1 MKCPECFIEF
11 DGETTNEYINCPSC
25 GKKINV
31 NQAVK
36 YYNSLKR
43 IEDDDRKIAEGEKY
57 QKLNALLDE
66 CQWLIDNEDFD
77 SALNTTDI
85 ALELSNTD
93 GRVYLMRVYAKTK
106 NFTDFEETSHF
117 SDLKKAIEYSSIF
130 EQENVKKI
138 YAPYHKKRNVPK
150 EELEEYV
157 NQEADS
163 KLKRVEKLLKDGIP
177 KHFTREKSIKTL
189 IPITIV
195 CASVFLIL
203 LVLSLVFSNV
213 YLSLSTAVAFTVSF
227 ILFAN
232 LNSNVKKVKL
242 FNSVLDVFDNI
253 KNFNLHYNDK
263 LNLAKS
269 LEKFAISFINGDSIT
284 SIQVPIFEIMDILL
298 ESEIAVEFMKKD
310 KTFSRF
316 I

>member
-25 GKKINV
+25 GKKINT

-43 IEDDDRKIAEGEKY
+43 IENEDRKIAEGEKY

-77 SALNTTDI
+77 SALNTTDL

-117 SDLKKAIEYSSIF
+117 SDLKKAIEYSSTF
-130 EQENVKKI
+130 EKENVKKI

-150 EELEEYV
+150 EELEEYES
-157 NQEADS
+157 QEADS
-163 KLKRVEKLLKDGIP
+163 KLSRVEILLKDGIP
-177 KHFTREKSIKTL
+177 KHFAREKSIKTL
-189 IPITIV
+189 IPLTI
-195 CASVFLIL
+195 CFSVAFLALLIL
-203 LVLSLVFSNV
+203 SLIFSNV
-213 YLSLSTAVAFTVSF
+213 YLSISTAVAFTLSF

-242 FNSVLDVFDNI
+242 FNSALDVFDNI
-253 KNFNLHYNDK
+253 KNCNLLSHTK
-263 LNLAKS
+263 LNLSKS
-269 LEKFAISFINGDSIT
+269 LEKFAISFLNGESLINVEAS
-284 SIQVPIFEIMDILL
+284 IFEIMDILL
-298 ESEIAVEFMKKD
+298 KSDLAIEFMKKD
-310 KTFSRF
+310 TTFGKY

>member
-25 GKKINV
+25 GKKINT

-36 YYNSLKR
+36 YYNSLKK
-43 IEDDDRKIAEGEKY
+43 IENEDRKIAEGEKY

-77 SALNTTDI
+77 SALNTTDL

-117 SDLKKAIEYSSIF
+117 SDLKKAIEYSSTF
-130 EQENVKKI
+130 EKENVKKI

-150 EELEEYV
+150 EELEEYES
-157 NQEADS
+157 QEADS
-163 KLKRVEKLLKDGIP
+163 RLSRVEILLKDGIP
-177 KHFTREKSIKTL
+177 KHFAREKSIKTL
-189 IPITIV
+189 IPLTI
-195 CASVFLIL
+195 CFSVAFLVLLIL
-203 LVLSLVFSNV
+203 SLIFSNV
-213 YLSLSTAVAFTVSF
+213 YLSISTAVAFTLSF

-242 FNSVLDVFDNI
+242 FNSALDVFDNI
-253 KNFNLHYNDK
+253 KNFNLLSHTK
-263 LNLAKS
+263 LNLSKS
-269 LEKFAISFINGDSIT
+269 LEKFAISFLNGESLINVEAS
-284 SIQVPIFEIMDILL
+284 IFEIMDILL
-298 ESEIAVEFMKKD
+298 ESDLAIEFMKKD
-310 KTFSRF
+310 KTFGKY

>member
-11 DGETTNEYINCPSC
+11 DGETNNEYINCPSC

-36 YYNSLKR
+36 YYNSLKK
-43 IEDDDRKIAEGEKY
+43 IEDEDRKIAEGEKY

-130 EQENVKKI
+130 EQENVKRI
-138 YAPYHKKRNVPK
+138 YAPYHKKRSVPK

-163 KLKRVEKLLKDGIP
+163 KLKRVETLLKDGIP

-189 IPITIV
+189 TPLTIT
-195 CASVFLIL
+195 CAFVFLTL
-203 LVLSLVFSNV
+203 LVLSIIFSNV
-213 YLSLSTAVAFTVSF
+213 YLSLSTAVAFTVTF

-253 KNFNLHYNDK
+253 KNLNLHYNDK
-263 LNLAKS
+263 LSLAKS
-269 LEKFAISFINGDSIT
+269 LEKFAISFLNGDSIT
-284 SIQVPIFEIMDILL
+284 SIQVTIFEIMDILL
-298 ESEIAVEFMKKD
+298 ESEIAIDFMKKD
-310 KTFSRF
+310 KTFSKF